1 MRKLSK
7 ILYFATEIFPKVGG
21 IQKYNFLFA
30 NALSELYGKDSVIL
44 VPSSNDY
51 DPERSFYKFKIV
63 FSKGVVESGFLK
75 IFNPLI
81 KAINSLFMLIKYKP
95 SIVFISHIDQSMIPF
110 VFSRLLLRKVALLTY
125 GSEVWNKLSIFKLWV
140 LRNTDAV
147 CAISKYTAQRLEEKG
162 VKNKKIFMMP
172 NAVDF
177 DIFKPKEKNSNLVKK
192 LNLKDEC
199 VLLTVGRMDMSEQHK
214 GHDIAIEALSLV
226 VNSYKKI
233 RYLIVGNGD
242 DVPRLKEMAVNLGV
256 INFINFI
263 GNVSE
268 SELVDYYNLCDV
280 YLMPNR
286 IEVKNDMSIGEGFGI
301 VFLEANAC
309 SKPVIAGNMGGS
321 VEAVIDGYNGL
332 IVDSLF
338 KEDVANKIKFL
349 IESKDLA
356 KKMGENGLEFVKS
369 KYTREIL
376 KEKVQE
382 LISCMYI

>member
-1 MRKLSK
+1 
-7 ILYFATEIFPKVGG
+7 
-21 IQKYNFLFA
+21 
-30 NALSELYGKDSVIL
+30 
-44 VPSSNDY
+44 
-51 DPERSFYKFKIV
+51 
-63 FSKGVVESGFLK
+63 
-75 IFNPLI
+75 
-81 KAINSLFMLIKYKP
+81 
-95 SIVFISHIDQSMIPF
+95 
-110 VFSRLLLRKVALLTY
+110 
-125 GSEVWNKLSIFKLWV
+125 
-140 LRNTDAV
+140 
-147 CAISKYTAQRLEEKG
+147 
-162 VKNKKIFMMP
+162 
-172 NAVDF
+172 
-177 DIFKPKEKNSNLVKK
+177 
-192 LNLKDEC
+192 
-199 VLLTVGRMDMSEQHK
+199 MDMSEQHK